1 MKPLVSVFIPVY
13 NREKYIADA
22 INSILNQTFTDFELI
37 IIDDGSTD
45 NTREILASYNDKRI
59 KLFFNEKNMGIPY
72 TRNKGLECAKGE
84 FIALLDSDDVAVPDR
99 LEKQL
104 NFFKTHPDCV
114 IVGGFV
120 GVIDQHIKLIK
131 KIKYRYTD
139 PDHVSSSLLFNC
151 SIHNTTVMAKTNV
164 LKKFNYNK
172 HFTLAQDVD
181 LLVRLNFSKYKLYNM
196 NKILVFQREHKN
208 RTTTDKLDFNKS
220 IRKEILKNQ
229 LKALNISFTDID
241 LYNHLY
247 LKGNYIKL
255 DNFNIDDNYIR
266 WAQDWLVKLI
276 NANNKLRIYP
286 VKAFKSVV
294 CHRWI
299 CIFSHIKKK
308 NVNAEV
314 LKCFLTSPL
323 SMYAI
328 SHLPSNFL
336 QYLRAFMKL
345 QHIYSSTFI

>member
-22 INSILNQTFTDFELI
+22 IDSILNQTFTDFELI

-104 NFFKTHPDCV
+104 NFFKKHIDCV

-120 GVIDQHIKLIK
+120 GVIDQYSRLIK

-139 PDHVSSSLLFNC
+139 PDYASSSLLFNC
-151 SIHNTTVMAKTNV
+151 SIHNTTVMAKTSV

-172 HFTLAQDVD
+172 HFILAQDVD
-181 LLVRLNFSKYKLYNM
+181 LLVRLNFSGYKLYNM
-196 NKILVFQREHKN
+196 NEILVFQREHKN

-220 IRKEILKNQ
+220 IRKEILRNQ
-229 LKALNISFTDID
+229 LEALNISFTDID

-276 NANNKLRIYP
+276 NANNNLKIYP

-308 NVNAEV
+308 NVNAEI
-314 LKCFLTSPL
+314 LKYFFTSPL